1 MRDVLTNR
9 PVRRFTKTSELSSP
23 EEQLSPQRIG
33 PSAASSAAR
42 WIAPYGKTGTEYFYA
57 NREGAARI
65 TDTLRASGVDK
76 GENVSIRLPKDQDI
90 LADTIEPLSG
100 VICTSPVQT
109 CLDLSVSG
117 ERGVESADHLRREV
131 LSWHP

>member
-1 MRDVLTNR
+1 MRRMQGKAGRGRSVGRTRR
-9 PVRRFTKTSELSSP
+9 PGKKSFENNGLAESKTL
-23 EEQLSPQRIG
+23 QGR
-33 PSAASSAAR
+33 
-42 WIAPYGKTGTEYFYA
+42 TGTEYFYA
-57 NREGAARI
+57 NREGAGQI

-76 GENVSIRLPKDQDI
+76 GENVNIRIPKDQYI
-90 LADTIEPLSG
+90 FADTIEPVSG